1 MEVSDRTL
9 QTPRRLTVT
18 RLAPLLGLAAAL
30 AATAIIVVAQPVG
43 SPWWTYA
50 DADASYAANGLNLLH
65 GTQVRFLDHP
75 GLPLQE
81 LIAVAFGAQ
90 HTVNRVSGSS
100 ESRNAFVDRQMLN
113 LDEARPIFRGLAIAF
128 YAAGAALAF
137 LLLARL
143 LGHWTWG
150 LAGGLLWIAAPGL
163 AAMSIQYR
171 PDVALSVLVLVFAY
185 LLIRAVQSRSALLY
199 GAAAVEL
206 GLTVM
211 VKMHAAGLLVALAL
225 AAVWQPPEPGWPRRA
240 RATASDWLRR
250 RRVWVGAALVVWLAI
265 AVTLNAQLLPF
276 ALTTEQL
283 VAALGPLLLVC
294 GYTGLSLLVRRHV
307 VRGLLR
313 HVFDPF
319 YAFLGFAFF
328 IGLALPI
335 TLDIPDGM
343 RSFIYVFNGLTG
355 RGINQEIALFAVP
368 LDQLFHAPLRQALVF
383 FVLAGAAAVVGVVK
397 REPLP
402 VVCFVGAAVLGVM
415 ADARLAAVHYFAPA
429 FVMSLPGAFWLL
441 RISRGWRSSV
451 LVWPLVIYALL
462 PQFNDRHGP
471 ERSFEAFRAAQAP
484 SLRFVASRLRPGEVG
499 LAPHA
504 WPNPDVRY
512 FDLVEPYVFYTP
524 AYPYRFLSTSERS
537 LALSETRGLSFRY
550 YTGPDAER
558 ITGTRQME
566 IGALGTFTVRRVGDA
581 PNVVELLAGPRVA
594 RRS

>member
-1 MEVSDRTL
+1 M
-9 QTPRRLTVT
+9 
-18 RLAPLLGLAAAL
+18 AAAL
-30 AATAIIVVAQPVG
+30 AATAIIVIAQPVG

-90 HTVNRVSGSS
+90 HAANRVSGSS
-100 ESRNAFVDRQMLN
+100 ESRNAFVDRQMLH

-128 YAAGAALAF
+128 YVAGATLAF

-143 LGHWTWG
+143 FGHWTWG

-163 AAMSIQYR
+163 AAMSIQFR

-185 LLIRAVQSRSALLY
+185 LLIRAVQTRSALLY

-206 GLTVM
+206 GLAVM

-225 AAVWQPPEPGWPRRA
+225 ASAWRPPERGWPRRA

-250 RRVWVGAALVVWLAI
+250 RRVWVGAALVVWLAV
-265 AVTLNAQLLPF
+265 AVLLNSQLLPF
-276 ALTTEQL
+276 TPTTEQL
-283 VAALGPLLLVC
+283 AAVLGPLLLV
-294 GYTGLSLLVRRHV
+294 GAYVGLSVFVGQRVGGGLFRR
-307 VRGLLR
+307 
-313 HVFDPF
+313 VFNPF
-319 YAFLGFAFF
+319 YAFLGSAFF
-328 IGLALPI
+328 IGLALPM

-355 RGINQEIALFAVP
+355 RGINQDIALFAVP
-368 LDQLFHAPLRQALVF
+368 LDQVFHTPLRQALVF
-383 FVLAGAAAVVGVVK
+383 FVLAGVAAVVGIVT
-397 REPLP
+397 REPVP
-402 VVCFVGAAVLGVM
+402 VVCFAGAVVLGVM

-429 FVMSLPGAFWLL
+429 FVMSLPGALWLL
-441 RISRGWRSSV
+441 RRGRGWTSSL
-451 LVWPLVIYALL
+451 LVWPLLIYALI
-462 PQFNDRHGP
+462 PQFQDRRGA
-471 ERSFEAFRAAQAP
+471 ERSLQAFRAAQTP
-484 SLRFVASRLRPGEVG
+484 SLQFVARRLRAREVG

-504 WPNPDVRY
+504 WPDPDVRY

-537 LALSETRGLSFRY
+537 LALSEARDLHFRY
-550 YTGPDAER
+550 YTGPDAAQ
-558 ITGTRQME
+558 ITGTQQME
-566 IGALGTFTVRRVGDA
+566 IGALGTFTVRRLREA

-594 RRS
+594 RGS